1 MRYLT
6 QIQLGMLLGLLSL
19 GVAAHPPEEVE
30 ASNFQEARMEGQ
42 LWTTYALNTHLNP
55 FDLKV
60 DIDNDTAIIEGE
72 VDENV
77 KKELAEQIALS
88 VNGIEDVDNRI
99 KVIEDLDVASASE
112 GEDEGRSFGDR
123 VSDATVTASV
133 KSKLLWN
140 SDTAGLSIDVDTE
153 NGVVELEGKAESEAS
168 RELAERLAAN
178 TDGVHEVVNNIVV
191 ESAQQARAN

>member
-6 QIQLGMLLGLLSL
+6 QIQLGMLVGLLSL
-19 GVAAHPPEEVE
+19 GVAAHPPEEEE
-30 ASNFQEARMEGQ
+30 AGNFQEARMEGQ

-60 DIDNDTAIIEGE
+60 DVDNDTAIIEGE
-72 VDENV
+72 VDESV

-112 GEDEGRSFGDR
+112 GEDEDRSFGDR

-140 SDTAGLSIDVDTE
+140 RDTAGLSIDVDTE
-153 NGVVELEGKAESEAS
+153 NGIVELEGKAESEAS